1 MLSSTLKFTRHV
13 ESLLNN
19 VSKTMFA
26 LRTLRAHG
34 MVDNIL
40 HDVTKATLV
49 AQLTYAASA
58 WWGFLSAADTSRL

>member
-1 MLSSTLKFTRHV
+1 
-13 ESLLNN
+13 
-19 VSKTMFA
+19 MFA

-49 AQLTYAASA
+49 AQLTYAAPA
-58 WWGFLSAADTSRL
+58 WWGFLSAALCHKEDSANWLSSFFLL